1 MFEFNSGARKVRL
14 DKYSHDLTLV
24 FALLII
30 TDLFILIPWLSET
43 PVRSA
48 LGIPVVLFYPGYA
61 LIAALFPKKGD
72 LDGIERLALSFGLS
86 IAVVPL
92 LGLALNFTPWGIIK
106 PILPVINIFTVA
118 MLVIAFRR
126 RSKLK
131 EEERYYVPFGEVK
144 KVKGEIFSEQ
154 QSRLDRILTVILV
167 VSILAS
173 IAMLI
178 YVIVTPKI
186 GERFTEFYILGKSGK
201 AEGYPTSLKAN
212 ESGIVIIGIVNHEYE
227 QVNYTLEAKLE
238 GDLLFADK
246 ATLEHNATFEK
257 PYNIVPGKNGTNM
270 KLEFLLYRENNSTPY
285 RDLHLWLNVTAS

>member
-1 MFEFNSGARKVRL
+1 MRL
-14 DKYSHDLTLV
+14 DKYSHDLVLV
-24 FALLII
+24 FALLIL
-30 TDLFILIPWLSET
+30 TDLFIQIPWLSET
-43 PVRSA
+43 PIRSA

-92 LGLALNFTPWGIIK
+92 MGLALNFTPWGIIK
-106 PILPVINIFTVA
+106 PILLVINLFTFA
-118 MLVIAFRR
+118 MLAIACWR
-126 RSKLK
+126 RSKYK
-131 EEERYYVPFGEVK
+131 EEERFYVPFGDVK
-144 KVKGEIFSEQ
+144 KVKQEVFSPE
-154 QSRLDRILTVILV
+154 QSRLDRILTVILI

-201 AEGYPTSLKAN
+201 AEGYPTSLKVN
-212 ESGIVIIGIVNHEYE
+212 ESGLVIIGIVNHEYE
-227 QVNYTLEAKLE
+227 PLNYTFEAKLE
-238 GDLLFADK
+238 GDLLFSDK
-246 ATLEHNATFEK
+246 AALEHNATFEK
-257 PYNIVPGKNGTNM
+257 PYTITPNKNGTNM

-285 RDLHLWLNVTAS
+285 RDLHLWLNVTQS